1 MRLAEYIVANLE
13 PILQEWEEFARSI
26 WPGEVAGSPALRD
39 HASEMI
45 LAVARNMQTEHD
57 VKREKGAT
65 AQRLDHVSDDHAIH
79 RVKWGFDLRELV
91 AEYRALRTSVI
102 RLWSESE
109 PTPDERSLEDVVRFN
124 EAMDR
129 LLAESVFC
137 YVGKVDKSREI
148 FLAILGHDL
157 RNPLNAVTL
166 QSAILAESDKLDP
179 ASKKIAD
186 RIFTSVTAMGHMVGD
201 LLDFTGSQA
210 GSVMEVSCAPMNLRE
225 LCEEV
230 VDEMKTIHPER
241 SFVLESSGQLTGE
254 WDSSRLRQVVS
265 NLLGNALQHG
275 FPDSPITISV
285 RRIDDHVCLAVSNR
299 GPAISPE
306 LLPLIFEPLKR
317 DPIINPSRPAGSI
330 GLGLF
335 IAREVV
341 TAHGGDVSV
350 ESTGEFT
357 TFSVKLPLQCPE
369 TQKTEG
375 SPKT

>member
-13 PILQEWEEFARSI
+13 PILKEWEEFARSI

-45 LAVARNMQTEHD
+45 LAVARNMQTDHD
-57 VKREKGAT
+57 GKREEGAT
-65 AQRLDHVSDDHAIH
+65 AQRLDNVSDEHAIH

-91 AEYRALRTSVI
+91 AEYKALRSSVI
-102 RLWSESE
+102 RLWSESG
-109 PTPDERSLEDVVRFN
+109 PTPEERNLEDVVRFN

-129 LLAESVFC
+129 LLAESVLC

-166 QSAILAESDKLDP
+166 QTAILAESDKLDP
-179 ASKKIAD
+179 TSRRIAD
-186 RIFTSVTAMGHMVGD
+186 RIFTSVSAMGRMVGD
-201 LLDFTGSQA
+201 LLDFTGSQV
-210 GSVMEVSCAPMNLRE
+210 GSGMEVSPGPMNLKD

-241 SFVLESSGQLTGE
+241 SFIIETSGEVMGE

-265 NLLGNALQHG
+265 NLLGNAVQHG
-275 FPDSPITISV
+275 FPDSPITISL
-285 RRIDDHVCLAVSNR
+285 RRKDDDVSLAVCNR
-299 GPAISPE
+299 GPAISPQ
-306 LLPLIFEPLKR
+306 LLPVIFEPLKR

-335 IAREVV
+335 IAKEVV
-341 TAHGGDVSV
+341 TAHGGNLSV

-357 TFSVKLPLQCPE
+357 TFNVKLPRMCPK
-369 TQKTEG
+369 KTGG
-375 SPKT
+375 SPDK